1 MTDKVNKLFTL
12 DKSTVRAIERLS
24 YELELYQYQ
33 VIQQGIEL
41 LEQSRRGR
49 HDRD

>member
-12 DKSTVRAIERLS
+12 PKVTVRSIERLS
-24 YELELYQYQ
+24 NELELFQYQ

-41 LEQSRRGR
+41 LEQSRRDRHGR
-49 HDRD
+49 V